1 MVSIL
6 LSISIILIVQ
16 LSKDMRPCFVEQ
28 YYQTQKPQGSSIRF
42 WTALISRSPCTI
54 SHQNFLFTCSS
65 FLQCLRFWHDTDPI
79 SVSFI
84 FSEPLER
91 AKEPDQLAIRSLS
104 ATKHGNVTSENAS
117 HDEIQGSCQ
126 QLIDDINAKRKRDT
140 DLLNGRVKILNIL
153 ILCLINDYTVL
164 ICHGCFAI
172 FLI

>member
-1 MVSIL
+1 MFFRTV
-6 LSISIILIVQ
+6 LSNQETLGLFNSDFGLHWDVTHAICKVFQISMRY
-16 LSKDMRPCFVEQ
+16 LSSKF
-28 YYQTQKPQGSSIRF
+28 T
-42 WTALISRSPCTI
+42 
-54 SHQNFLFTCSS
+54 FTCSS

-104 ATKHGNVTSENAS
+104 ATKHGNVTIENAS